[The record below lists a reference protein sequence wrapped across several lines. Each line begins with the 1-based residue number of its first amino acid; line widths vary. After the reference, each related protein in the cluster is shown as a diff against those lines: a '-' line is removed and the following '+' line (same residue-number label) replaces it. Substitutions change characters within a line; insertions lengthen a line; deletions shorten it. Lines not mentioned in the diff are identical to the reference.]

1 MNPRAIV
8 PLIVVAIVA
17 WFLFS
22 RYQQG
27 RLPLPGLPD
36 QPVVTEPVTPI
47 TTDPTVTNPP
57 ATDPSVSDP
66 SVSDPNAVTTLPSV
80 DLTDPR
86 SSLPSATAIAL
97 QAVRD
102 ASPSQ
107 AIVLAD
113 AWLSKRP
120 TDALFAIEK
129 SNAVSKLLNKPTLEL
144 GFSGPLSGPLKQV
157 GEAFMQGANMAV
169 QEANQTGG
177 IGGKRINLRV
187 LNDAGDKAQAIEVAS
202 KLLSSESLGVIGPYS
217 SSTTLA
223 SSEIYNQGLPII
235 APAATNPK
243 VSSAGPYIF
252 RVAPSDLEQGSAMA
266 RLVKARGHKA
276 VAVLFDENDAYSKGL
291 ADAFSAEGERI
302 GLQVAPIT
310 FALNG
315 YTTAKVGNYAVDSI
329 FVSGYTPDVAAVAKL
344 ESLQPREVFAGD
356 GAYGQDLIAQGG
368 QAVNGVIVSS
378 FWHATLND
386 ANSKSFTK
394 RFQARYGGGTP
405 NANAMQAYDATR
417 TMLEAIK
424 RAQVVGKDLAVSDAR
439 AAIKK
444 ALDGFRSKPG
454 VGITAPVKF
463 DANGDVIG
471 RPFVAIQVTDG
482 KFVAIGLTK

>member
-1 MNPRAIV
+1 MNSRAIV

-17 WFLFS
+17 WFLYS

-36 QPVVTEPVTPI
+36 QPVVTEPATV
-47 TTDPTVTNPP
+47 DPNSTNPP
-57 ATDPSVSDP
+57 AAVDPAATDPG
-66 SVSDPNAVTTLPSV
+66 AVTTPPSV
-80 DLTDPR
+80 DLTDPL
-86 SSLPSATAIAL
+86 SSLPSATATAL
-97 QAVRD
+97 QGVRD

-113 AWLSKRP
+113 SWLSKRP

-157 GEAFMQGANMAV
+157 GEAFLQGANMAV
-169 QEANQTGG
+169 QEANQAGG
-177 IGGKRINLRV
+177 ISGKRIDITV
-187 LNDAGDKAQAIEVAS
+187 LNDGGDKAQAIEVAS
-202 KLLSSESLGVIGPYS
+202 KLLGGNALGVVGPYS

-266 RLVKARGHKA
+266 RLVKARGHQA

-291 ADAFSAEGERI
+291 ADAFSAEAERI
-302 GLQVAPIT
+302 GLQFSPINFT
-310 FALNG
+310 LNG
-315 YTTAKVGNYAVDSI
+315 YTTAAVGNYAVDSI

-344 ESLQPREVFAGD
+344 ESLQPREIFAGD

-368 QAVNGVIVSS
+368 DAVNGVIVSS
-378 FWHATLND
+378 FWHATLDD
-386 ANSKSFTK
+386 ANSKTFTK
-394 RFQARYGGGTP
+394 RFQNRYGARRMRTRCRRTTRPAPCSRRSNAPRLPARTP
-405 NANAMQAYDATR
+405 LLPR
-417 TMLEAIK
+417 LEL
-424 RAQVVGKDLAVSDAR
+424 R
-439 AAIKK
+439 
-444 ALDGFRSKPG
+444 
-454 VGITAPVKF
+454 
-463 DANGDVIG
+463 
-471 RPFVAIQVTDG
+471 
-482 KFVAIGLTK
+482 

>member
-1 MNPRAIV
+1 M
-8 PLIVVAIVA
+8 IVVAIVA
-17 WFLFS
+17 WFLYS

-36 QPVVTEPVTPI
+36 QPVVTEPATV
-47 TTDPTVTNPP
+47 DPNTTNPP
-57 ATDPSVSDP
+57 AAVDPAAT
-66 SVSDPNAVTTLPSV
+66 DPNAITTPPSV
-80 DLTDPR
+80 DLTDPL
-86 SSLPSATAIAL
+86 SGLPTATATAL
-97 QAVRD
+97 QSVRD

-113 AWLSKRP
+113 SWLSKRP

-129 SNAVSKLLNKPTLEL
+129 SNAVSKLLNKPTFEL

-157 GEAFMQGANMAV
+157 GEAFLQGANMAV
-169 QEANQTGG
+169 QEANQAGG
-177 IGGKRINLRV
+177 ISGKRIDITV
-187 LNDAGDKAQAIEVAS
+187 LNDGGDKAQAIEVAS
-202 KLLSSESLGVIGPYS
+202 KLLGGNALGVIGPYS

-291 ADAFSAEGERI
+291 ADAFSAEGERL

-310 FALNG
+310 FTLNA
-315 YTTAKVGNYAVDSI
+315 YTTAAVGNYAVDSI

-344 ESLQPREVFAGD
+344 ESLQPREIFAGD

-368 QAVNGVIVSS
+368 AAVNGVIVSS
-378 FWHATLND
+378 FWHATLDD
-386 ANSKSFTK
+386 ANSKTFTK

-417 TMLEAIK
+417 TMLEAIN
-424 RAQVVGKDLAVSDAR
+424 RARIGSKDLPVAEAR
-439 AAIKK
+439 AAIKT
-444 ALDGFRSKPG
+444 ALESFRSKPG
-454 VGITAPVKF
+454 VGVTAPVKF

-471 RPFVAIQVTDG
+471 RPFVAIQVKEG
-482 KFVAIGLTK
+482 KFVAIGLAK